1 MLTAVEQKRLRDLI
15 TETVTVLCQS
25 SLNFKSK
32 FTVEGLLGIT
42 IDDKDVLLINIHE
55 VMSSL
60 KGKRHSLVRDMSI
73 SCNSADDDENTA
85 LSESHITVDRLQSC
99 KMRSVKKSSLRQTSC
114 SQPCS
119 AHKAETLLPCEEP
132 DEQIA
137 HSFTHDAEYS
147 GMSLPAD
154 VEPLE
159 TSLSS
164 SLGDDGSEPKS
175 DTTQEVYR
183 LQDHHTNTV
192 KEENFSDADA
202 SDSQFDFV
210 SRDLVN
216 ECNSDWSSEQD
227 AYAQV

>member
-42 IDDKDVLLINIHE
+42 VDDKDVLLINIHE

-60 KGKRHSLVRDMSI
+60 KGKRHSLVRDKTV
-73 SCNSADDDENTA
+73 SCSSADDDENTA
-85 LSESHITVDRLQSC
+85 LLESHIAVDRLQSC
-99 KMRSVKKSSLRQTSC
+99 KMRSVQKSSLQQTCC
-114 SQPCS
+114 SQPFS
-119 AHKAETLLPCEEP
+119 TDKSETLLRCEEL

-137 HSFTHDAEYS
+137 HSFTHNADYS

-154 VEPLE
+154 VEQLE

-164 SLGDDGSEPKS
+164 SLGDDASELKS
-175 DTTQEVYR
+175 DTSREVSR
-183 LQDHHTNTV
+183 LQDHTNTV
-192 KEENFSDADA
+192 KEENFSEADA
-202 SDSQFDFV
+202 LDSRFDFV
-210 SRDLVN
+210 GQDLVN
-216 ECNSDWSSEQD
+216 ECNSDWSREQD
-227 AYAQV
+227 AYVQV